1 MQRQLLLI
9 ADKLPDDITLTLLKS
24 FAKILSREPEPTPKT
39 PFIRA
44 FAKIRDDGI
53 DKQFVAIAEEDD
65 EQLKIYESGSG
76 DESGDNECTFN
87 YKVTTATEQIVYNVS
102 NNDESDALVEEN
114 ADQDQV
120 AESDENTAEN
130 VDEGIEVEMPKL
142 LLADD
147 SAEAEAEFAAIA
159 DQETS
164 NVDGENVVED
174 QDHSETE
181 KFVDEEPA
189 EALVEEVEEVVE
201 IEEEPIP
208 AEPPKVTLD
217 DIQREI
223 QEMQMFLLHKGISP
237 EKKKKTATA
246 AVVEENSNGN
256 TSNKVNI
263 EGDSKNVDDAYQVD
277 VCIKLKNRNE
287 DPEIPEKHERRHQ
300 HSKYM
305 RSENYKEEIV
315 DEGPIFDPTIPNTE
329 EDFMKI
335 KSVEERFHRKNQK
348 VQTLDNSWQNLC
360 ENQKKLYK

>member
-53 DKQFVAIAEEDD
+53 DKQFSAIAEEDD

-87 YKVTTATEQIVYNVS
+87 YKVSTTTEQIVYNVS
-102 NNDESDALVEEN
+102 NNDGSDAAVEEN
-114 ADQDQV
+114 GDHN
-120 AESDENTAEN
+120 DERDDNTEN

-142 LLADD
+142 LSADD

-159 DQETS
+159 DQET
-164 NVDGENVVED
+164 NEEDAENIVKD
-174 QDHSETE
+174 QDESEAE
-181 KFVDEEPA
+181 KLVDEEPA

-237 EKKKKTATA
+237 EKKKKKAA
-246 AVVEENSNGN
+246 AVEEENSNGN
-256 TSNKVNI
+256 TGDQVN
-263 EGDSKNVDDAYQVD
+263 GDSENLQDAYQVD
-277 VCIKLKNRNE
+277 VCIKLRDRNE
-287 DPEIPEKHERRHQ
+287 DPEKQERRHN

-315 DEGPIFDPTIPNTE
+315 DEGPIFDPAIPNTE
-329 EDFMKI
+329 EDFMKV

-348 VQTLDNSWQNLC
+348 VQALDNSWQNLC